1 MVTGMSASSLRTTFR
16 HPITTGLVLVSTA
29 GLLAGCTSSAAQ
41 LDVSDDGRLAFA
53 CSLAD
58 HVDQEH
64 DAPTSRSE
72 LIGDDADPSVREI
85 ATLGN
90 LLVAAEDP
98 LSVTAQNLL
107 MSVSRTDTDEMVTRL
122 DEVRAGCE
130 DLDVNQTA
138 DVSHESQLDYACALV
153 DHVEAEYGPASQW
166 PDMYD
171 TPAVYLVAAAASAT
185 GAYNGQV
192 LEDEPQLSDAGLTL
206 YQSVSRMD
214 AELTDEALVEFQSV
228 CQDR

>member
-1 MVTGMSASSLRTTFR
+1 M
-16 HPITTGLVLVSTA
+16 LVSTA
-29 GLLAGCTSSAAQ
+29 GLLVGCTSSAAQ
-41 LDVSDDGRLAFA
+41 PDVSEQGRLAFA

-64 DAPTSRSE
+64 DAPASRSE
-72 LIGDDADPSVREI
+72 VIGDDADPSVREI

-90 LLVAAEDP
+90 LLVTADES
-98 LSVTAQNLL
+98 LSVMAQNLL
-107 MSVSRTDTDEMVTRL
+107 MSVSRTDTDEMATRL
-122 DEVRAGCE
+122 DEVRAGCD
-130 DLDVNQTA
+130 DLDVDETA

-153 DHVEAEYGPASQW
+153 DHVEAEYGAASQW
-166 PDMYD
+166 PDMHE
-171 TPAVYLVAAAASAT
+171 TPAVHLVAAAASAT

-192 LEDEPQLSDAGLTL
+192 LEDEPQLSEAGLKL

-214 AELTDEALVEFQSV
+214 AGLTDEALVEFQSV